1 MRLSWIVA
9 PMLACAAL
17 ASAAGARAAEVNLYS
32 TREAGLIQPLLAS
45 FTEKTGTKVNTVFLS
60 TGLAERVAAEGAS
73 SPADVLMVV
82 DIGNLTDLVKRG
94 VTQPLNSAALNEAV
108 PAGLRDPDG
117 NWVALSVRA
126 RAIFASKERV
136 KEPTMTYEALAD
148 PRWRGK
154 VCTRSGQHPYNTALF
169 AAMLAKAGEPATAEY
184 LKGVKANLARRPGG
198 GDRDVARDILAGI
211 CDLGPSNTYYGGL
224 MLSGA
229 GGPEQKRW
237 AEAVRVVLPTF
248 KDGAGTHVN
257 ISGAALARHAP
268 NRAEAL
274 KLLEYLTTADAQ
286 QLYARANFEYPV
298 RAGVTLDPI
307 VAGFGP
313 LKIDSTPLATI
324 AAEREKASL
333 LVDRIGFDR

>member
-1 MRLSWIVA
+1 MRLSWISA
-9 PMLACAAL
+9 LTLAGAAL
-17 ASAAGARAAEVNLYS
+17 ISAPGGQAAEVNLYS

-45 FTEKTGTKVNTVFLS
+45 FTEKTGIKVNTVFLS

-82 DIGNLTDLVKRG
+82 DVGNLVDLVKRG
-94 VTQPLNSAALNEAV
+94 VTQPTQSAALNEAV

-117 NWVALSVRA
+117 NWLALSLRA
-126 RAIFASKERV
+126 RAIFVSKERV
-136 KEPTMTYEALAD
+136 NDPAMTYEALAD

-169 AAMLAKAGEPATAEY
+169 AAMIAKQGEPATAEY
-184 LKGVKANLARRPGG
+184 LTAVKANLARRPGG

-211 CDLGPSNTYYGGL
+211 CDVGLSNTYYAGL

-237 AEAVRVVLPTF
+237 GEAVRVILPTF

-286 QLYARANFEYPV
+286 QLYAKANFEYPV
-298 RAGVTLDPI
+298 RAGVALDPI

-313 LKIDSTPLATI
+313 LKIDPTPLAKI